1 MSYIKPKTIII
12 QPACQYGT
20 VVTASSILDLD
31 VLMEDRSSSD
41 DENSAGGP
49 RKRRRLTSLTP
60 EEKMVRRK
68 LKNRVAAQTARDRKK
83 QHMNELEEM
92 IAILQCENKQ
102 LVTENEDLRRTK
114 ATLLE
119 ENKQLKQRLEM
130 TSNSVDVKPE
140 LDVVTRKLSD
150 AVTESAVLDTP
161 LQRETVRTSIQLTAA
176 YYLAWL
182 TLLLMIRSSDSSK
195 KCSTEETSQ
204 THSNSPTSVEK
215 HKMLHQIEWW
225 GRHQRNWNP
234 PMN

>member
-1 MSYIKPKTIII
+1 M
-12 QPACQYGT
+12 
-20 VVTASSILDLD
+20 LFL
-31 VLMEDRSSSD
+31 
-41 DENSAGGP
+41 
-49 RKRRRLTSLTP
+49 
-60 EEKMVRRK
+60 RRK

-182 TLLLMIRSSDSSK
+182 TLLLLAFICVTIHNAMQNFVTVWAADPVMPWTITLAPDSS
-195 KCSTEETSQ
+195 
-204 THSNSPTSVEK
+204 
-215 HKMLHQIEWW
+215 
-225 GRHQRNWNP
+225 
-234 PMN
+234 